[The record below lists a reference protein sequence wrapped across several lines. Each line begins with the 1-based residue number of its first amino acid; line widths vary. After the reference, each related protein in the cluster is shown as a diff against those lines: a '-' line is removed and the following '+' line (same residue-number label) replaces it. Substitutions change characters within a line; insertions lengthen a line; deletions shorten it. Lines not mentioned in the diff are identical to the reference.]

1 VREQA
6 GLRTVVAIAIA
17 VISGGSA
24 STLAASEAY
33 GQAAAV
39 AFAGGFAAGAIQS
52 GNLRGAV
59 VGGISS
65 LAFYGIGQKFSVRN
79 VNIASGEGI
88 AAYSKLA
95 LASGITGG
103 VMAELQGGRFGNG
116 FVTAG
121 ASAVLA
127 PIPEAASSNSAA
139 QTVVAAVI
147 SGTISEATGGKFANG
162 AITGA
167 FQFAMGLAVAE
178 NDVVAGQGPGGAG
191 GGTPNAAADAF
202 LVAESQNAGQLFC
215 TSGCSSSPEAAHEA
229 AGNRYLGASIAAKRE
244 AGWNVFKVSD
254 GTYSFTYP
262 SLGATLSEYVVL
274 PKIGKQ
280 LNFDSRGH
288 THWNDNSQFSVQDWR
303 VVTLGL
309 QSGPGNTLFLA
320 AKNGSLQFSVPSNAR
335 GIGVVGMGGRF
346 LPPPGNY
353 SDQVVTGV
361 ALKTTYP

>member
-65 LAFYGIGQKFSVRN
+65 LAFFGVGQKFSVRN
-79 VNIASGEGI
+79 VNIASGKGL

-95 LASGITGG
+95 LASGSVGG
-103 VMAELQGGRFGNG
+103 VMAVVQGGRFGNG
-116 FVTAG
+116 FVSAG

-139 QTVVAAVI
+139 QAVVAAVI

-167 FQFAMGLAVAE
+167 FQFAMGRAVAS
-178 NDVVAGQGPGGAG
+178 GGGAYDG
-191 GGTPNAAADAF
+191 KVGDDLLTH
-202 LVAESQNAGQLFC
+202 AESPEERQKFSAENALVVKEAVDIVTKWF
-215 TSGCSSSPEAAHEA
+215 PELAPFTQI
-229 AGNRYLGASIAAKRE
+229 SIE
-244 AGWNVFKVSD
+244 PNTNWF
-254 GTYSFTYP
+254 
-262 SLGATLSEYVVL
+262 
-274 PKIGKQ
+274 
-280 LNFDSRGH
+280 
-288 THWNDNSQFSVQDWR
+288 
-303 VVTLGL
+303 GL
-309 QSGPGNTLFLA
+309 
-320 AKNGSLQFSVPSNAR
+320 
-335 GIGVVGMGGRF
+335 I
-346 LPPPGNY
+346 
-353 SDQVVTGV
+353 
-361 ALKTTYP
+361 